1 MNEPILTSRDARGV
15 ARIVLNRPDV
25 HNALNE
31 HVIAAFSKAIDAIA
45 ADPAVRLVVLAGAG
59 KSFCAGGDLAW
70 MRKTAEYGFEQNI
83 ADANKLA
90 DMLHWLNT
98 CPKPV
103 LALVQGSVFGGGVG
117 VVSCC
122 DIVIAAEDVRFSLSE
137 VRLGL
142 IPATISPY
150 VVRKLGESAAR
161 RYFLTAEVFGAAEA
175 KRLGLAHEIVPADG
189 LEAAGEKMIATLLQG
204 GPRAQG
210 ESKSLIFRVAD
221 PPIDSAMRADTAR
234 RIAEARASAEG
245 KEGAQAFLEKR
256 KPSWRAG

>member
-1 MNEPILTSRDARGV
+1 MDARTFDKSKLPSRHVTEGP
-15 ARIVLNRPDV
+15 ARAPHRSYYYAMGLTEEEIHRP
-25 HNALNE
+25 
-31 HVIAAFSKAIDAIA
+31 F
-45 ADPAVRLVVLAGAG
+45 
-59 KSFCAGGDLAW
+59 
-70 MRKTAEYGFEQNI
+70 
-83 ADANKLA
+83 
-90 DMLHWLNT
+90 
-98 CPKPV
+98 
-103 LALVQGSVFGGGVG
+103 VG

-122 DIVIAAEDVRFSLSE
+122 DIVIASEDVRVSLSE

-175 KRLGLAHEIVPADG
+175 KRLGLAHEIVPLDG

-204 GPRAQG
+204 GPRAQA
-210 ESKSLIFRVAD
+210 ESKALIFRVAD
-221 PPIDSAMRADTAR
+221 PPIDAAMRADTAR

-256 KPSWRAG
+256 KPNWRAG